1 MLKDKLQG
9 ELLDMQHCQRFVKHV
24 DIQASTGNLL
34 KCIIVALNHPGL

>member
-24 DIQASTGNLL
+24 DIQASTGKLF
-34 KCIIVALNHPGL
+34 KI